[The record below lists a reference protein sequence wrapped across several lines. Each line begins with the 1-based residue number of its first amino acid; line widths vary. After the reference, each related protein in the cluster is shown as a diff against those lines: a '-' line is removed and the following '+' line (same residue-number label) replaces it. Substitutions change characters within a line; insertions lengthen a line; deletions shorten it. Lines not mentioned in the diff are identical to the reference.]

1 MAGKKLD
8 FEQSMARL
16 EEIVGL
22 LERGDAPLD
31 EALALFEEGAKL
43 MRECTKRLDQ
53 AEQKVTLLTAG
64 AGRTAPGG
72 ALWRRTVI

>member
-1 MAGKKLD
+1 MPTKKKLD

-31 EALALFEEGAKL
+31 EAMALFEEGAKL
-43 MRECTKRLDQ
+43 MLECTKRLDQ

-64 AGRTAPGG
+64 PDGQPAEHPFGEER
-72 ALWRRTVI
+72 

>member
-1 MAGKKLD
+1 MPTKKKLD

-31 EALALFEEGAKL
+31 EAMALFEEGAKL
-43 MRECTKRLDQ
+43 MLECTKRLDQ

-64 AGRTAPGG
+64 PDGQPEEHPFGEER
-72 ALWRRTVI
+72 

>member
-31 EALALFEEGAKL
+31 EAMALFEEGAKL

-53 AEQKVTLLTAG
+53 AAEGDPAHRRG
-64 AGRTAPGG
+64 GRTAPGG

>member
-31 EALALFEEGAKL
+31 EAMALFEEGAKL

-53 AEQKVTLLTAG
+53 AEQKVTLSL
-64 AGRTAPGG
+64 
-72 ALWRRTVI
+72 IHI

>member
-31 EALALFEEGAKL
+31 EAMALFEEGAKL
-43 MRECTKRLDQ
+43 MLECTKRLDQ
-53 AEQKVTLLTAG
+53 AEQ
-64 AGRTAPGG
+64 
-72 ALWRRTVI
+72 

>member
-22 LERGDAPLD
+22 LERGTPRW
-31 EALALFEEGAKL
+31 
-43 MRECTKRLDQ
+43 MRPWRSLKR
-53 AEQKVTLLTAG
+53 
-64 AGRTAPGG
+64 GRS
-72 ALWRRTVI
+72 

>member
-31 EALALFEEGAKL
+31 EAMALFEEGAKL

-53 AEQKVTLLTAG
+53 AEQKVTLLTTG
-64 AGRTAPGG
+64 EDGQPREEPFGG
-72 ALWRRTVI
+72 GL

>member
-31 EALALFEEGAKL
+31 EAMALFEEGAKL
-43 MRECTKRLDQ
+43 MRECTKAPGSGG
-53 AEQKVTLLTAG
+53 AEGDPAHRRG
-64 AGRTAPGG
+64 GRTAPGG

>member
-31 EALALFEEGAKL
+31 RPWRSL
-43 MRECTKRLDQ
+43 KR
-53 AEQKVTLLTAG
+53 
-64 AGRTAPGG
+64 GRS
-72 ALWRRTVI
+72 

>member
-31 EALALFEEGAKL
+31 EAMALFEEGAK
-43 MRECTKRLDQ
+43 
-53 AEQKVTLLTAG
+53 QKVTLRTAG
-64 AGRTAPGG
+64 EDGQPREEPFGG
-72 ALWRRTVI
+72 GL

>member
-22 LERGDAPLD
+22 LERGDAPLQ
-31 EALALFEEGAKL
+31 ESLALFEEGTKL
-43 MRECTKRLDQ
+43 VKDCSATLEKAQQQVVKL
-53 AEQKVTLLTAG
+53 QKGPDGEPVETPFA
-64 AGRTAPGG
+64 
-72 ALWRRTVI
+72 VEE

>member
-31 EALALFEEGAKL
+31 EAMALFEEGAKL

-64 AGRTAPGG
+64 EDGHPREEPFGG
-72 ALWRRTVI
+72 GL